1 MEVHKR
7 RLIWH
12 GVFLF
17 MLGLL
22 LGLVEQKFRNPRMGL
37 AAHLEG
43 LMNGTF
49 LIAIGG
55 VWMELRLGKRAAT
68 TAFWTSIY
76 GSYANLV
83 TTTFAAVAGT
93 AALTP
98 ITSEGHHATGLQ
110 EFVVTAGFV
119 SVGVTML
126 ASCGLILWG
135 VGQKKRNETVG
146 Q

>member
-1 MEVHKR
+1 MENQKR
-7 RLIWH
+7 RLLWH
-12 GVFLF
+12 GSFLF
-17 MLGLL
+17 L
-22 LGLVEQKFRNPRMGL
+22 LGLIVGLIEQKFRNPRMGL

-49 LIAIGG
+49 LIAIGAG
-55 VWMELRLGKRAAT
+55 WSELRLSQRAST
-68 TAFWTSIY
+68 VSFWTALY

-83 TTTFAAVAGT
+83 TTTLAAVAGT

-98 ITSEGHHATGLQ
+98 ITSEGHHAVRWQ

-126 ASCGLILWG
+126 VSCGLLLWG
-135 VGQKKRNETVG
+135 FGRKSGERESA
-146 Q
+146 